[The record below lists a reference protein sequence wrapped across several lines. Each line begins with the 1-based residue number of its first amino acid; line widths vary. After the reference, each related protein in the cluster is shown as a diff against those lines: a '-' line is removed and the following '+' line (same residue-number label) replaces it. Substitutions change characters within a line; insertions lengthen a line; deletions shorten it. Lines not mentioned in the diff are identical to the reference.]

1 MWKQKDEP
9 ARPTSVPASP
19 AQAPSVPVQTPS
31 LSSQTPSYSSTSS
44 GGEQTQ
50 KETLPMH
57 EEMASIGKSIV
68 INGELSGS
76 EDLTIEGRVDGKI
89 ELKDHILTVGSNG
102 RIKAQVSAKAIVV
115 LGQVTGNLNATEK
128 VDIKE
133 SGSVEGDIVAPRV
146 AIADVCTSSRLRD
159 AAAAAVTLWRHGAL
173 PCPLTMKSR
182 GSESMPVKKSSFAPP
197 RNVTSPCPPKAGS
210 LAQNASRAH
219 ASVSPPA
226 KRPAVV
232 CRQPAQSASRNERM
246 PPLSCRSPSP
256 LTVE

>member
-44 GGEQTQ
+44 GGEQTR
-50 KETLPMH
+50 KETRPMH

-128 VDIKE
+128 VDIKDT
-133 SGSVEGDIVAPRV
+133 GSVEGDIVAPRV
-146 AIADVCTSSRLRD
+146 AIADGS
-159 AAAAAVTLWRHGAL
+159 HF
-173 PCPLTMKSR
+173 R
-182 GSESMPVKKSSFAPP
+182 GSIDMQKKDQPEKGVGSFTKPDSKTKSETPKTETVPVNGEFA
-197 RNVTSPCPPKAGS
+197 RV
-210 LAQNASRAH
+210 
-219 ASVSPPA
+219 
-226 KRPAVV
+226 
-232 CRQPAQSASRNERM
+232 
-246 PPLSCRSPSP
+246 
-256 LTVE
+256 